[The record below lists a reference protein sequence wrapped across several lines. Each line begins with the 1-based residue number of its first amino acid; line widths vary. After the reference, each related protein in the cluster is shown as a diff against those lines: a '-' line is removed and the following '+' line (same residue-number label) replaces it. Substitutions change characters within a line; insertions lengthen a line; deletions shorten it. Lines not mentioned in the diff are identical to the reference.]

1 MIGLI
6 NLVMNLLHIYSFII
20 IAAALITWVQPNP
33 YNPIVQFLRR
43 VTEPVL
49 RPVRGLVPPEKLG
62 GLDISPLIVLVVI
75 EYVIPRVLLA
85 LLL

>member
-6 NLVMNLLHIYSFII
+6 SLIMNLLHIYSFII

-33 YNPIVQFLRR
+33 YNPIVRFLRR

>member
-1 MIGLI
+1 MLGLI
-6 NLVMNLLHIYSFII
+6 NLLMNLLHIYSFII

-33 YNPIVQFLRR
+33 YNPVVKFLRR

-75 EYVIPRVLLA
+75 EYVIPRILLA

>member
-6 NLVMNLLHIYSFII
+6 SLIMNLLHIYSFII
-20 IAAALITWVQPNP
+20 IAAALISWVQPNP
-33 YNPIVQFLRR
+33 YNPIVRFLRR

-62 GLDISPLIVLVVI
+62 GLDISPLIVLLVI

>member
-6 NLVMNLLHIYSFII
+6 NLLMNVLHIYSFII
-20 IAAALITWVQPNP
+20 IAAALISWVQPNP

-49 RPVRGLVPPEKLG
+49 RPVRRLVPPEKLG

-75 EYVIPRVLLA
+75 EYVIPRILLA